1 MDSVIEAL
9 DDHMY
14 WALASDVPPEVSVLF
29 EPLGRVDTPTHIR
42 YSLEDELEE
51 PTDV

>member
-14 WALASDVPPEVSVLF
+14 WALGEVPPEVSVLF
-29 EPLGRVDTPTHIR
+29 EPRGGVDTSTHIR
-42 YSLEDELEE
+42 YSLEGELEE